1 MKKVTMTKNFTIGSL
16 SKKTDVNIE
25 TIRYYEK
32 IGVMPQPQRSEGG
45 NRLYDTEQVKRL
57 LFIRRS
63 RELGFSIEAIRE
75 LLNLVDKKAYTCAEI
90 ANLSQK
96 HLDGVRSK
104 IKDLLKIE
112 GHMQDML
119 SQCNKNSMPECF
131 IIDALFEVPDKKE

>member
-1 MKKVTMTKNFTIGSL
+1 MTL
-16 SKKTDVNIE
+16 
-25 TIRYYEK
+25 
-32 IGVMPQPQRSEGG
+32 
-45 NRLYDTEQVKRL
+45 QVKRL

>member
-1 MKKVTMTKNFTIGSL
+1 MTKNFTIGSL

>member
-1 MKKVTMTKNFTIGSL
+1 MTKNFTIGSL

-63 RELGFSIEAIRE
+63 RELGFPIEAIRE